1 MNLHALVRGAI
12 NSVNPDI
19 PVSIQRSAGY
29 TTSPDG
35 TRVPVYD
42 APLAAMAQVQE
53 LTAADLRKLD
63 GLNIQGAVRSV
74 YLNGQW
80 NGAVRP
86 GGTGGDLL
94 TFQGRVW
101 LVTAVLDQ
109 FPDWTHV
116 AVTLQN
122 GP

>member
-109 FPDWTHV
+109 FPDWTHM

-122 GP
+122 GA